1 MSSDLTRA
9 YLADLRRRLPA
20 GITEEIADGLATG
33 CEHRLALG
41 QGEDDA
47 ARAAIAEFGDP
58 SRLAAEFTRD
68 APGRRAARI
77 LLASGP
83 AVGACWGAALIAAR
97 AWTWPVPHPARLA
110 FGAVLLLTVLVLAGA
125 ATSQDSYR
133 RTRLAVPGGI
143 ALIMLD
149 LTMITAVLT
158 VAPTLTWVLTIAI
171 TASLTRIGLA
181 ARLVPRVLAR

>member
-41 QGEDDA
+41 QGENDA

-83 AVGACWGAALIAAR
+83 AVGG
-97 AWTWPVPHPARLA
+97 
-110 FGAVLLLTVLVLAGA
+110 
-125 ATSQDSYR
+125 
-133 RTRLAVPGGI
+133 RTRHGSPSAPCCCSPSWSWPERPPAGTATAGPGW
-143 ALIMLD
+143 
-149 LTMITAVLT
+149 
-158 VAPTLTWVLTIAI
+158 P
-171 TASLTRIGLA
+171 SPA
-181 ARLVPRVLAR
+181 AWRLSCWT